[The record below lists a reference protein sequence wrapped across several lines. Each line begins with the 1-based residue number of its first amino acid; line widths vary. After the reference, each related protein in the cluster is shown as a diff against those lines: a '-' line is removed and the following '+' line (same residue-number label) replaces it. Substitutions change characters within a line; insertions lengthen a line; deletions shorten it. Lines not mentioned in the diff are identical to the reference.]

1 MMSKKSIFVDTGA
14 WYALSDESDQFHKKA
29 TANVR
34 KLAADG
40 STLITTNLVIH
51 ETFMLLARRISR
63 KAAITFLDE
72 IYHADNVQI
81 FHSDRTIE
89 KEAYVTIRKY
99 TDQDFSVAD
108 SVSFVIMK
116 REGLKRAFRFDKHFK
131 TMRFT
136 VEP

>member
-1 MMSKKSIFVDTGA
+1 MCQ
-14 WYALSDESDQFHKKA
+14 W
-29 TANVR
+29 
-34 KLAADG
+34 ADG

-51 ETFMLLARRISR
+51 ETFMLLARKISR

-72 IYHADNVQI
+72 IYHADNVQV
-81 FHSDRTIE
+81 FHSDQAIE
-89 KEAYVTIRKY
+89 KGVYATIRKY

-108 SVSFVIMK
+108 CVSFTIMK
-116 REGLKRAFRFDKHFK
+116 REGLKRAFAFDKHFK